1 MKKLVKWNFKWIKI
15 WRIFWIFLGCWY
27 LHDSTKLHEF
37 FFFTKFFGILSELFK
52 FGLACCGSLDFGF
65 RIESIRGHQCH
76 RRLSNLSLF
85 HRFID
90 FRFFFLLRFILDLHI
105 DISFFSI
112 SYSSQAIFSNYFHL
126 NWANFF
132 SRQFRRILISRENP
146 LSKQVYTLV
155 LVGINPI
162 KKRRMTG
169 SGNKWRQL
177 WFIYTS
183 IGLLQLLT
191 QIVSVSNLM
200 WYVILSFTDD
210 FN

>member
-1 MKKLVKWNFKWIKI
+1 MRLKGKHFEDWKAAFLSSHPNTSNNDVDDGLFSNFCVCLRLAWP
-15 WRIFWIFLGCWY
+15 WT
-27 LHDSTKLHEF
+27 S
-37 FFFTKFFGILSELFK
+37 
-52 FGLACCGSLDFGF
+52 GLGF

>member
-1 MKKLVKWNFKWIKI
+1 MLAWTLVSESNQYVATNATEDYPICLCFIVLL
-15 WRIFWIFLGCWY
+15 IF
-27 LHDSTKLHEF
+27 D
-37 FFFTKFFGILSELFK
+37 
-52 FGLACCGSLDFGF
+52 
-65 RIESIRGHQCH
+65 
-76 RRLSNLSLF
+76 
-85 HRFID
+85 
-90 FRFFFLLRFILDLHI
+90 FFLLRFILDLHI

>member
-1 MKKLVKWNFKWIKI
+1 MVAWTLVSESNQYVATNAIEDYPICLCFIVLL
-15 WRIFWIFLGCWY
+15 IF
-27 LHDSTKLHEF
+27 D
-37 FFFTKFFGILSELFK
+37 
-52 FGLACCGSLDFGF
+52 
-65 RIESIRGHQCH
+65 
-76 RRLSNLSLF
+76 
-85 HRFID
+85 
-90 FRFFFLLRFILDLHI
+90 FFFLLRFILDLHI
-105 DISFFSI
+105 GISFFSI